1 MYVCMYVCMYVTNL
15 QKKLNDIGYED
26 VALVAVHLGNVV
38 SAFVNF
44 LNFVLN

>member
-1 MYVCMYVCMYVTNL
+1 MYVCMYVTNL
-15 QKKLNDIGYED
+15 HKKLNDVGYKD
-26 VALVAVHLGNVV
+26 VAPPVAVHLGNGV

>member
-1 MYVCMYVCMYVTNL
+1 MYVCMYVTNL
-15 QKKLNDIGYED
+15 HKKLNDIGYKD
-26 VALVAVHLGNVV
+26 VAPVAVHLGNVV